1 MKTLYEGI
9 LKGMD
14 DTLKSGE
21 SDIAAA
27 SKDVIINGITDK
39 DAKKQTNAIKL
50 FKDMLEDHYAMKY
63 KTHTNFNKR
72 PESWWVQ
79 FGDKLKEY
87 EFIMVR
93 RIGSFYYIVSIDK
106 LGNDPKYDRHTSHR
120 TVATC
125 LSPKYDT
132 LYEVDDT
139 MPELDDMCDKILR
152 IMYMR

>member
-14 DTLKSGE
+14 DTLKSGGA
-21 SDIAAA
+21 DIAAA
-27 SKDVIINGITDK
+27 SKDTIVDGITSN
-39 DAKKQTNAIKL
+39 DAKKQEKAMDL
-50 FKDMLEDHYAMKY
+50 FKGMLEDYYAMKY
-63 KTHTNFNKR
+63 KTLTNFNKR

-79 FGDKLKEY
+79 FGDKMKDY

-93 RIGSFYYIVSIDK
+93 KMGPFYYIVSIDK
-106 LGNDPKYDRHTSHR
+106 LGNNPKYNRHTSHK
-120 TVATC
+120 TVALC

-132 LYEVDDT
+132 LYEIDDT
-139 MPELDDMCDKILR
+139 MPDLDDICDQILR

>member
-14 DTLKSGE
+14 DTLKSGK
-21 SDIAAA
+21 SDVAAV
-27 SKDVIINGITDK
+27 SRDEVINGITSS
-39 DAKKQTNAIKL
+39 DAKKQEKAIDL
-50 FKDMLEDHYAMKY
+50 FKGMLEDYYAMKY

-93 RIGSFYYIVSIDK
+93 RMGSFYYIVSIDK
-106 LGNDPKYDRHTSHR
+106 LGNNPKYDRHTSHK

-125 LSPKYDT
+125 LSANYDT
-132 LYEVDDT
+132 LYEIDDT
-139 MPELDDMCDKILR
+139 MPELDDMCDKILK
-152 IMYMR
+152 IMYMK